1 MSVSVSFVAT
11 GDSFITRRLP
21 ENKKTD
27 QKGIAELIR
36 SADVRFTNFEVT
48 TPGRDAPP
56 SAFSG
61 GTWASAEEYV
71 IEDLLWFGFNCVN
84 LATNHTLDYLYEGL
98 ANTQKGLEKRGLR
111 YAGAGRNLAEA
122 ASPVY
127 LETHNGRVA
136 LIGTTS
142 TFHESWMAGNQRRD
156 CQGRPGV
163 NGLRYQTVYQTTS
176 DKLKILTEIADQT
189 GVNDQRNLDKLE
201 GFATDDTDRHIEFGS
216 YVFETS
222 SQTGSYRVV
231 NELDMDR
238 VIQTI
243 HDAKRQADY
252 VLVSFHSH
260 EMEGVHKNKPAD
272 FMVEAS
278 RRFIDA
284 GAHAVLGHG
293 PHILRGLEIYKNR
306 PIFYS
311 LGNFIFQNDTV
322 EKLPADF
329 YEKYSLND
337 EHTVADALDK
347 RSQNGKIG
355 LGINPDVWES
365 VIAKWEMTDGKLTQL
380 TLHPIEMGFGTLRYQ
395 RGWPELS
402 NRSEIISNLQSLSAP
417 FGTSIRWENGMGIV
431 SLN

>member
-1 MSVSVSFVAT
+1 MSDAVSFVAT

-21 ENKKTD
+21 EKKKAE
-27 QKGIAELIR
+27 QEQIAELIR

-48 TPGRDAPP
+48 IPGSDAPP

-61 GTWASAEEYV
+61 GTWASADEHV
-71 IEDLLWFGFNCVN
+71 IEDLLWYGFNCVN

-98 ANTQKGLEKRGLR
+98 AHTQQSLEKLGLR
-111 YAGAGRNLAEA
+111 YVGAGVNLAEA
-122 ASPVY
+122 ASPAY
-127 LETHNGRVA
+127 LETPNGRVA

-156 CQGRPGV
+156 CRGRPGV
-163 NGLRYQTVYQTTS
+163 NGLRYKSIYQTTAE
-176 DKLKILTEIADQT
+176 KLQVLKEVADQT
-189 GVNDQRNLDKLE
+189 GVNDQRNLDKKE
-201 GFATDDTDRHIEFGS
+201 GFIADDPDGYIEFGS
-216 YVFETS
+216 YIFEAS
-222 SQTGSYRVV
+222 NQTGSYRLA
-231 NELDMDR
+231 NENDMER
-238 VIQTI
+238 IIRTI

-260 EMEGVHKNKPAD
+260 EMEGIHKNKPAD
-272 FMVEAS
+272 FMMEAS

-293 PHILRGLEIYKNR
+293 PHILRGLEIYKNN

-329 YEKYSLND
+329 FEKYNLNE

-347 RSQNGKIG
+347 RSNNGEIG
-355 LGINPDVWES
+355 LGTNPHVWES
-365 VIAKWEMTDGKLTQL
+365 VIAKWEMTDGKLSQL
-380 TLHPIEMGFGTLRYQ
+380 TLHPIEMGFGRPRYQ

-402 NRSEIISNLQSLSAP
+402 KRSEIISSLQSLSAP

-431 SLN
+431 SLK